1 MCTWGRTGIRISD
14 KLKGVHLSTA
24 EIFEVNLPSCR
35 FDVLLEIFFF
45 MLSNVRARNPLDRWV
60 THTPAAEIFSVSILN
75 MPNVSSWRKS
85 KRRCA
90 PCDGSY
96 ESFWVLPASSPKLQ
110 FWSYTLLCLSCIEE
124 IHYCKAKILKI
135 LVVELARDG
144 SRTKK
149 PTLLSSKIL
158 ILLLIY

>member
-1 MCTWGRTGIRISD
+1 MCTWGRAGVHISD

-24 EIFEVNLPSCR
+24 EIFEINLLSCR

-60 THTPAAEIFSVSILN
+60 THTHAAEIFSVSILN

-96 ESFWVLPASSPKLQ
+96 ESFWVLPTSSPKLQ
-110 FWSYTLLCLSCIEE
+110 FWSYTLETLSCIGEE
-124 IHYCKAKILKI
+124 IHYSQAKNPKSTGCRTCKRRL
-135 LVVELARDG
+135 
-144 SRTKK
+144 
-149 PTLLSSKIL
+149 
-158 ILLLIY
+158 